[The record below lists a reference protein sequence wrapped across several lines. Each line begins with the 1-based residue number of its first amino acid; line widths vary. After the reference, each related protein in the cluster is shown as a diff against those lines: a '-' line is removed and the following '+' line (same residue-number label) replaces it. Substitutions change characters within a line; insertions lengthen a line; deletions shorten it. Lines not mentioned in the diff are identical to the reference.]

1 MHRMSGTRALRGL
14 LSRWAA
20 IVLAALAAG
29 GAQANDSLWSLLR
42 EGGHAVLIRHAATEP
57 GVGDPP
63 NFRLGDCSTQRN
75 LSAEGRA
82 EARRLGDAFRERKVP
97 VERVLSSAWCRCQ
110 DTARLAFGEYEVWAP
125 LNSFFADS
133 GRGAPQTR
141 ALLERLASMPARSN
155 LVLVT
160 HQVNIT
166 AATGVFPA
174 PGEMVVVR
182 AAPGGSLELAGRIPP
197 PR

>member
-1 MHRMSGTRALRGL
+1 MSGTRALRGL

-29 GAQANDSLWSLLR
+29 GAQANDALWSLLR
-42 EGGHAVLIRHAATEP
+42 EGGYAVLIRHAATEP

-125 LNSFFADS
+125 LNSFFTDS
-133 GRGAPQTR
+133 SRGAPQTR
-141 ALLERLASMPARSN
+141 ALLERLAGMPARSN

-174 PGEMVVVR
+174 SGEMVVVR
-182 AAPGGSLELAGRIPP
+182 PGGREGVEVVGRMPA

>member
-1 MHRMSGTRALRGL
+1 MLPR
-14 LSRWAA
+14 
-20 IVLAALAAG
+20 LAAMLLAAVAVE
-29 GAQANDSLWSLLR
+29 GAEANEALWAKLR

-57 GVGDPP
+57 GLGDPP

-75 LSAEGRA
+75 LSAAGRDD
-82 EARRLGDAFRERKVP
+82 ARRLGAAFRERKVP
-97 VERVLSSAWCRCQ
+97 VAGVLSSGWCRCQ

-125 LNSFFADS
+125 LNSFFSNGD
-133 GRGAPQTR
+133 REGAQTR
-141 ALLERLASMPARSN
+141 ALAERLGDIPARSN

-174 PGEMVVVR
+174 PGDLVVVR
-182 AAPGGSLELAGRIPP
+182 SGGGGKLEVVGRMSAPR
-197 PR
+197 

>member
-1 MHRMSGTRALRGL
+1 MSGTRALRGL

-29 GAQANDSLWSLLR
+29 GAQANEALWSMLR
-42 EGGHAVLIRHAATEP
+42 EGGYAVLIRHAATEP
-57 GVGDPP
+57 GLGDPP

-125 LNSFFADS
+125 LNSFFTDS
-133 GRGAPQTR
+133 SRGAPQTR
-141 ALLERLASMPARSN
+141 ALLERLAGMPARSN

-174 PGEMVVVR
+174 PGELVVVR
-182 AAPGGSLELAGRIPP
+182 PGGREGVEVVGRMPA

>member
-1 MHRMSGTRALRGL
+1 MSGTRALRGL

-57 GVGDPP
+57 GLGDPP

-125 LNSFFADS
+125 LNSFFTDS
-133 GRGAPQTR
+133 SRGAPQTR
-141 ALLERLASMPARSN
+141 ALLERLAGMPARSN

-174 PGEMVVVR
+174 SGEMVVVR
-182 AAPGGSLELAGRIPP
+182 PGGREGVEVVGRMPA

>member
-1 MHRMSGTRALRGL
+1 MSGTRALRGL

-57 GVGDPP
+57 GLGDPP
-63 NFRLGDCSTQRN
+63 NFRLGDCATQRN

-82 EARRLGDAFRERKVP
+82 EARRLGAAFRERKVP

-133 GRGAPQTR
+133 SRGPPQTR
-141 ALLERLASMPARSN
+141 ALLERLAGMPARSN

-174 PGEMVVVR
+174 SGEMVVVR
-182 AAPGGSLELAGRIPP
+182 PGGREGVEVVGRMPA